1 MSIELELADT
11 GEVRVRIDRDGERAV
26 SDTAKPVQLIA
37 DICET
42 VGFECVM
49 AEDQITI
56 LLPEEETDEISA

>member
-26 SDTAKPVQLIA
+26 SDTANPVKLIT

-42 VGFECVM
+42 TGFEFAL
-49 AEDQITI
+49 AEDQLTI
-56 LLPEEETDEISA
+56 LLPEEVTEETSA

>member
-26 SDTAKPVQLIA
+26 SDTANPAQLIT

-42 VGFECVM
+42 VGFEYSVT
-49 AEDQITI
+49 EDQITV
-56 LLPEEETDEISA
+56 LLPEEVTEETSA